1 MANTYSVK
9 ANVKKITAME
19 TDINMLHKINQDQ
32 TSYKKKY
39 LTTQARG

>member
-1 MANTYSVK
+1 MAYTYSLK
-9 ANVKKITAME
+9 ANVKITAME

-32 TSYKKKY
+32 TTYNKKY